1 MMKRIVKVT
10 GQLPRKAF
18 RVIQANGRLDSL
30 RKPWK
35 VFVYGCHIGW
45 PNLNELAIDVIARH
59 SALQTN
65 EVVMLFAGADIPKQ
79 KQVARILFKL
89 ETQTEGADPIA
100 IVKELLLLA

>member
-18 RVIQANGRLDSL
+18 RVIQANGKLDAL

-65 EVVMLFAGADIPKQ
+65 EVVLLFAGAEISK
-79 KQVARILFKL
+79 
-89 ETQTEGADPIA
+89 
-100 IVKELLLLA
+100 